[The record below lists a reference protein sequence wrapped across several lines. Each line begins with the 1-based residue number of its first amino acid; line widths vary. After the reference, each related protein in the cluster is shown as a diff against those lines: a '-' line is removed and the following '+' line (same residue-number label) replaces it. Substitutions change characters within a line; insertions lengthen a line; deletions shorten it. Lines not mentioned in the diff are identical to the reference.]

1 MEVSSHGLDQQ
12 RVAGIDFNV
21 AILTNLSR
29 DHLDYHGT
37 IEAYKAAKKRLFSE
51 HAQAAMILNAD
62 DAFGCELYE
71 AFTDP
76 ANVNTAHNIWLYGL
90 EKRALTKNAL
100 SSARLYAI
108 AEGVKTRHDGMVFM
122 LNSSHGMAQVRV
134 QLMGEFNI
142 YNVLACFCT
151 LIQSG
156 INFNHAIKYI
166 GNLHTVPGR
175 MELLHE
181 PGKPSVVIDYA
192 HTPQALSQ
200 ALENARKHVSGKLI
214 CVFGCGGDRDRG
226 KRPLMA
232 QGAERLADVL
242 IVTSDNPRNEDP
254 QDIIN
259 DIKAGIGDEAH
270 LLIETDR
277 RKAILQAIA
286 MADEKDLVLIAGK
299 GHENYQLIGNEK
311 INFNDRLVAEH
322 GLLSYGGQHPPRHLP
337 GKQ

>member
-1 MEVSSHGLDQQ
+1 
-12 RVAGIDFNV
+12 
-21 AILTNLSR
+21 
-29 DHLDYHGT
+29 
-37 IEAYKAAKKRLFSE
+37 
-51 HAQAAMILNAD
+51 
-62 DAFGCELYE
+62 
-71 AFTDP
+71 
-76 ANVNTAHNIWLYGL
+76 
-90 EKRALTKNAL
+90 
-100 SSARLYAI
+100 
-108 AEGVKTRHDGMVFM
+108 
-122 LNSSHGMAQVRV
+122 
-134 QLMGEFNI
+134 
-142 YNVLACFCT
+142 
-151 LIQSG
+151 
-156 INFNHAIKYI
+156 
-166 GNLHTVPGR
+166 LHTVPGR

-286 MADEKDLVLIAGK
+286 MADEKDLVLIAGGRARPVILWRPTSAQTFARQAMMRLQLAAK
-299 GHENYQLIGNEK
+299 ILNGRYQNEDAEG
-311 INFNDRLVAEH
+311 IAEVFAVGICMWHCRASALMVMIISSRLSNAVR
-322 GLLSYGGQHPPRHLP
+322 LPPLCIKRAFAHC
-337 GKQ
+337 QQ